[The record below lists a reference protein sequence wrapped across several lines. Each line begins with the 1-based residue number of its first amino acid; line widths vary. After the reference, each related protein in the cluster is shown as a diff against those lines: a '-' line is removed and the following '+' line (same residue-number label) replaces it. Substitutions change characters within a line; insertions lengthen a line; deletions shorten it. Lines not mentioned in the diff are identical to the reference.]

1 MIKKI
6 IVLLSCILM
15 SVSVVSAETKTS
27 HNSEIDKRHTA
38 VDQALDR
45 FHQAAAEANITAYFD
60 LLTDNAIYLGTDAT
74 ERWTKKQF
82 KSFVEPYFSKGQG
95 WLYQATE
102 RHINDVVDGEIVF
115 FEELLMNAKYGQCRG
130 TGVLVKTKQGWKIS
144 QYNLSIPLPNVL
156 AKDITGQIITANQ
169 LEAAKDFANKGAIQ

>member
-6 IVLLSCILM
+6 IILLSCVFIN
-15 SVSVVSAETKTS
+15 VPAFSAQTITS
-27 HNSEIDKRHTA
+27 HGSEINERHIA
-38 VDQALDR
+38 ADQTLNQ
-45 FHQAAAEANITAYFD
+45 FHQAAADANMTHYFD

-74 ERWTKKQF
+74 ERWTKAQF

-95 WLYQATE
+95 WLYQTTE

-115 FEELLMNAKYGQCRG
+115 FEELLMNANYGQCRG

-144 QYNLSIPLPNVL
+144 QYNLSIPLPNAL
-156 AKDITGQIITANQ
+156 AKDITGQIK
-169 LEAAKDFANKGAIQ
+169 AAKHFANKDSRQ